1 MCLTTDVGGSIPH
14 MTHARMRVV
23 CAIAQATLDWIGR
36 YHLALALGSIREAN
50 RCFGYACHHLTHAPG
65 CLEGATVLRD
75 NAWYPHFMEITQSKA
90 LVDVRAAIRPSIR
103 ASQS

>member
-23 CAIAQATLDWIGR
+23 SAIPQATLDGIGG
-36 YHLALALGSIREAN
+36 YYLSLSLGSVREAN

-65 CLEGATVLRD
+65 YLEGATALRN
-75 NAWYPHFMEITQSKA
+75 NA
-90 LVDVRAAIRPSIR
+90 
-103 ASQS
+103 